1 MSILKELTRV
11 EQWDQLVSPSQ
22 SKPLCI
28 FKHSTS
34 CPVSAEAF
42 EQFQSYLTHANPK
55 YDYAM
60 VKVIESR
67 PVSNQIAEHL
77 QVKHQSPQ
85 VIVVKDGEAV
95 WHDSHWR
102 ITEEKLIEILG

>member
-1 MSILKELTRV
+1 VSILKELTKV
-11 EQWDQLVSPSQ
+11 EHWEELTSAA
-22 SKPLCI
+22 SKPICI

-34 CPVSAEAF
+34 CPVSAEAY
-42 EQFQSYLTHANPK
+42 EQFQNYLTHANPA
-55 YDYAM
+55 YEYVM

-67 PVSNQIAEHL
+67 PVSNLIADEL

-85 VIVVKDGEAV
+85 VLVVKDGKAA